1 MRILILG
8 ANLAGLLSAQQMRR
22 QGHEVCVLVHGTE
35 ATHQAAPPM
44 VFTDPGPW
52 GAPQGA
58 LATLSALLRDQGDLR
73 LGPDGLGHLGWLLRC
88 LGQRCG
94 SGARSQA
101 LRALA
106 MARRSKLALD
116 ELQGREHGLPT
127 PQALAMLSVH
137 RHAGPAQQHQH
148 RGPMWHLG
156 TRPTLA
162 PLSAE
167 AATLPAHDAAWGQ
180 TACALK
186 SEGLMLADSAAV
198 LADLRQQLA
207 LEGVRFVY
215 DQTVDGAV
223 HTGQHLHS
231 VTLRGT
237 LNQADE
243 IDCDWVIATSWPAA
257 QPLLKALGL
266 KPDLAPMTQVG
277 LHIQLP
283 ETAGPPLCLHD
294 QPSGVRLMRQGQR
307 LWAQGPLW
315 LGEPE
320 GPLTQEVAHLSAA
333 VTRYFGPAW
342 SLVADQALVQTSWV
356 APDGL
361 PLVSRTSTR
370 NLLLNLGHH
379 SATPHLAFGATLLL
393 RTLMDTR
400 ASARRATAT
409 STPWSPQ
416 AASLAT
422 SAQGSHHD

>member
-22 QGHEVCVLVHGTE
+22 QGHEVCVLVHGSE
-35 ATHQAAPPM
+35 GAHQAAPPM

-58 LATLSALLRDQGDLR
+58 LATLNTLLRDQGDLR

-88 LGQRCG
+88 LGQRWG

-101 LRALA
+101 LRVLA

-116 ELQGREHGLPT
+116 DLQGSEHRLAT

-137 RHAGPAQQHQH
+137 RHAGQAQQHQH

-162 PLSAE
+162 PLSTE
-167 AATLPAHDAAWGQ
+167 AATWPRLDAAWGQ
-180 TACALK
+180 AACALK
-186 SEGLMLADSAAV
+186 SQGLMLADGAAV

-207 LEGVRFVY
+207 LQGVRFVY
-215 DQTVDGAV
+215 DQTIDGVD
-223 HTGQHLHS
+223 HTGQHLHG

-243 IDCDWVIATSWPAA
+243 VDCDWVIATSWPAA
-257 QPLLKALGL
+257 QPLLRALGL
-266 KPDLAPMTQVG
+266 KPDLAPMTQLG
-277 LHIQLP
+277 LHIKLAD
-283 ETAGPPLCLHD
+283 TAASPLYLHD
-294 QPSGVRLMRQGQR
+294 RPSGVRLIRQGQS
-307 LWAQGPLW
+307 LWALGPTW
-315 LGEPE
+315 LGEPD
-320 GPLTQEVAHLSAA
+320 GPLTQEVAQISAI
-333 VTRYFGPAW
+333 VTRYVGQDW
-342 SLVADQALVQTSWV
+342 SLISDQPLVQTSWV

-361 PLVSRTSTR
+361 PLVSRTPTR

-379 SATPHLAFGATLLL
+379 SATPHLAFGATALL

-400 ASARRATAT
+400 PSARLATTT
-409 STPWSPQ
+409 STPWSPHS
-416 AASLAT
+416 ASLAT